1 MGRAELGHRIYG
13 NSWWRRAW
21 LFGLACLPTAI
32 LASATPLV
40 VNATTATASS
50 LSCSNGSTTGANC
63 LARATGPGASS
74 PLGLSPAEIQAAYN
88 WPTKATVG
96 AGQTIAIVDA
106 RDNPAVE
113 TDLAAFDKEYGLP
126 DCTTANGCFTKV
138 DSSGG
143 TNYPPFSKGWEFE
156 IEIDVQWAHA
166 IAPGAK
172 ILLVEAKTAN
182 IPDMLAAEDYA
193 KRHAQY
199 VSNSWVIGSNQ
210 ETKSEAN
217 LDSHFVQ
224 SGVSFFA
231 GSGDVGMIT
240 YYPSA
245 SPNVISVGGTQ
256 LNFNSDGT
264 LQSESGWTAGGGG
277 CSKYEIANPAQL
289 AFPYYAQVGC
299 GGLRATPDVAAV
311 ASQNSPVSVY
321 DSNPCGYPCGPWFGA
336 FGTSVGSPLWAA
348 RAADAGM
355 VLNAATVYSSSITY
369 RDITSGGNGAPCLAG
384 YNLCAGRGSWLGT
397 KP

>member
-1 MGRAELGHRIYG
+1 LGHRISG
-13 NSWWRRAW
+13 ISGPRLVW
-21 LFGLACLPTAI
+21 LLGLAYLPAAVLSFAI
-32 LASATPLV
+32 PSIANA
-40 VNATTATASS
+40 ATTTGTNI
-50 LSCSNGSTTGANC
+50 SCSTGSTTGANC
-63 LARATGPGASS
+63 LALATGPGASS
-74 PLGLSPAEIQAAYN
+74 PIGLSPDQIKAAYS
-88 WPTKATVG
+88 WPTKLTVG

-113 TDLAAFDKEYGLP
+113 SDLAMFDRQYGLP

-182 IPDMLAAEDYA
+182 LSDMLAAEDYA
-193 KRHAQY
+193 KQHAQY
-199 VSNSWVIGSNQ
+199 VSNSWVIGSKEELKN
-210 ETKSEAN
+210 EAE

-224 SGVSFFA
+224 PGVSFFA
-231 GSGDVGMIT
+231 GSGDVGLIT

-264 LQSESGWTAGGGG
+264 LQSETGWTAGGGG
-277 CSKYEIANPAQL
+277 CSKYEIANPAQSSF
-289 AFPYYAQVGC
+289 AYYAQVGC
-299 GGLRATPDVAAV
+299 GGMRATPDVAAD
-311 ASQNSPVSVY
+311 ASQNSRVSVY
-321 DSNPCGYPCGPWFGA
+321 DSNPCGFPCGPWFGA
-336 FGTSVGSPLWAA
+336 FGTSIGSPLWAA
-348 RAADAGM
+348 RAADTGM
-355 VLNAATVYSSSITY
+355 VVNATTIYSATITY
-369 RDITSGGNGAPCLAG
+369 RDITGGGNGAPCLPG